1 MRCPAEAFGRSEAF
15 GIGTRYRRD
24 ATPRDSQQGGAA
36 RPRKCSRQ
44 RVRFKG
50 VRFFCD
56 VDLGRRVHMDSDLV
70 EEQSKSVE

>member
-15 GIGTRYRRD
+15 GMVPDTGD

-50 VRFFCD
+50 VRIFCD
-56 VDLGRRVHMDSDLV
+56 VDLGRRVHLDSDLV